1 MRTTDYLP
9 MTNSRAMVEI
19 RKALPRNGI
28 LVTDSSN
35 PANQAFNEFPIYG
48 PKTNIVAGG
57 FSGIGFGLPAAIGA
71 QVGCPGYP
79 GPGDDR

>member
-1 MRTTDYLP
+1 MRDTDYLP

-19 RKALPRNGI
+19 RKALPRDGI

-57 FSGIGFGLPAAIGA
+57 MSGHRLRPPCRHRRPVAR
-71 QVGCPGYP
+71 PRDP
-79 GPGDDR
+79 GPGHGR

>member
-19 RKALPRNGI
+19 RKALPREGI

-71 QVGCPGYP
+71 QVAAQTPRYWP
-79 GPGDDR
+79 